1 MKKNIVMLVMLL
13 LTSVGAMAQEEE
25 NPVGR
30 FSIIP
35 RIGVAL
41 SNWSQNSLHMS
52 ADLGDELKSKNQAGF
67 MAGAD
72 VEYRATEYVG
82 VTLGAYYARLGY
94 RYGDYEKDESN
105 TSVKVYGG
113 IKNHHV
119 NIDYI
124 QVPLILK
131 GYLTRQFV
139 VQAGVQAGIRCGDA
153 KFSYE
158 ETSFEKNK
166 DGSSY
171 IKNTDKVEGSLATKR
186 VNISIPVGISYEYM
200 NVILD
205 ARYNIGL
212 TNVDDIPGYSTH
224 SKNNFMTFTVG
235 YRFTL

>member
-1 MKKNIVMLVMLL
+1 MMKKKIVISLMLL
-13 LTSVGAMAQEEE
+13 LSTMGAMAQEEE

-30 FSIIP
+30 FSVIP

-41 SNWSQNSLHMS
+41 SNWSQNSIYLS

-67 MAGAD
+67 MGGAD

-82 VTLGAYYARLGY
+82 VSLGAYYARLGY
-94 RYGDYEKDESN
+94 RYADYEQVVDADKRQ
-105 TSVKVYGG
+105 YGG

-119 NIDYI
+119 NIDYV
-124 QVPLILK
+124 QVPLMLK

-139 VQAGVQAGIRCGDA
+139 VQAGVQAGFRCGDA

-158 ETSFEKNK
+158 ETSLEKNK
-166 DGSSY
+166 DGSSS
-171 IKNTDKVEGSLATKR
+171 IMKTEDVKGILATKS

-212 TNVDDIPGYSTH
+212 NNVDDIPGYSTH

>member
-1 MKKNIVMLVMLL
+1 MKKNVVMLVMLL

-30 FSIIP
+30 FSVIP

-41 SNWSQNSLHMS
+41 SNWSQNAILVS
-52 ADLGDELKSKNQAGF
+52 ANSGDEVKSKHQAGF
-67 MAGAD
+67 MGGAD

-94 RYGDYEKDESN
+94 RYGDYETGEGKQ
-105 TSVKVYGG
+105 YWG
-113 IKNHHV
+113 IKNQHT

-124 QVPLILK
+124 QVPLMLK
-131 GYLTRQFV
+131 GYVTRQFV
-139 VQAGVQAGIRCGDA
+139 VMAGVQAGFRCGDA
-153 KFSYE
+153 KSSWE
-158 ETSFEKNK
+158 STSIEKNK
-166 DGSSY
+166 DGSTY
-171 IKNTDKVEGSLATKR
+171 YKDTKTLKGSVAVKR
-186 VNISIPVGISYEYM
+186 TNITIPVGISYEYM

-212 TNVDDIPGYSTH
+212 TDVDDIHGYSTH
-224 SKNNFMTFTVG
+224 SKNSFMTFTVG